1 MSLNV
6 ATHAGSTPFVS
17 QSWIGT
23 PPRPQPDEH
32 ASGSSHSALIG
43 AGAGAVLFG
52 LGGLMIG
59 AVKMDASPLAYML
72 GASINGAL
80 LGGISGCVVS
90 DF

>member
-1 MSLNV
+1 
-6 ATHAGSTPFVS
+6 
-17 QSWIGT
+17 
-23 PPRPQPDEH
+23 
-32 ASGSSHSALIG
+32 
-43 AGAGAVLFG
+43 
-52 LGGLMIG
+52 MIG